1 MSIKK
6 SLQSSILLMAV
17 IPVIIMAILAYMVA
31 TTKYAEITS
40 ENTKH
45 IAYDYSYGFTSQL
58 QSQVIET
65 SSLANLNDVKS
76 YLLEKINTPD
86 VLLHTTSNYYSNIE
100 QTLTQIANSFD
111 NAVSYYIYDVDGYLV
126 VSSSKDLVSD
136 WNEIM
141 EKSVDTFTETT
152 ILPHSRFEE
161 NSLDIVCPIVVK
173 NSIVGLIRTNITPE
187 YFGNYLTPSK
197 ELTTFIIDKNEQ
209 PLFGYNSESEDD
221 TLLLNHLNEL
231 LQADDSAK
239 SENSDEITVYEHA
252 KNLETITAPG
262 QGSTFLNNTFSSSN
276 KYIYGYASMPSYNW
290 IYIVKQDTSSYTRI
304 VASLPIVLIILLV
317 VVIIISIQI
326 SQGLAI
332 KYTQPILEL
341 NEKMQ
346 NAAAGQLEVH
356 IDMERE
362 DEFGTL
368 SDSFNQMM
376 GIISTNYNG
385 MSKAQ
390 KALEA
395 SQQEL
400 QANYENIEK
409 LAYTDGLTGLYN
421 RIAFFKYA
429 TEALSNNNG
438 GFKKHAVIF
447 IDLDG
452 FKSIN
457 DTLGHDY
464 GDLLLKAVSAK
475 LSSFIEEGD
484 ILARNGGDEF
494 VIFRNQAEDQE
505 KLEQFLS
512 TLVSI
517 STHPFV
523 LNDETVHISL
533 SAGVAIFPQNGLS
546 LSELM
551 KNADIAMYS
560 SKNTGKNSYTFF
572 SSSMEDEI
580 NRRNDLIDI
589 LSEAIDN
596 KDVYMLY
603 QPQANIATGEIIG
616 CEALMRLNSPILGF
630 VSPDEFIPVAEEAG
644 LIDDLGEWALIEACS
659 FNQRLIDEGFKPIRM
674 SVNVS
679 TAQLRGDRLIKVIE
693 SLPKKTSMPL
703 KYLELDL
710 TESVLMKN
718 FDHNLSLINR
728 MKELGIQIALDDFG
742 TGYSSFSYLTKI
754 PINTLKIDK
763 SFITGICD
771 NENDT
776 YIAGAIIS
784 LAHQL
789 GITVI
794 AEGIETIEQLRILQ
808 DQKCDVLQGYF
819 FSRPISDEDF
829 IELLKINS

>member
-17 IPVIIMAILAYMVA
+17 IPVILMALLAYMVA

-40 ENTKH
+40 KNTKH
-45 IAYDYSYGFTSQL
+45 IAYDYSYGFSAQL
-58 QSQVIET
+58 QAQVIET
-65 SSLANLNDVKS
+65 NSLANLNDIKS
-76 YLLEKINTPD
+76 YLLEKINAPD
-86 VLLHTTSNYYSNIE
+86 VLLQTTSNYYGNIE
-100 QTLTQIANSFD
+100 QTLTQIAHSFD
-111 NAVSYYIYDVDGYLV
+111 DAVSYYIYDVDGYLV
-126 VSSSKDLVSD
+126 VSSSTDPVSD
-136 WNEIM
+136 WSEIM
-141 EKSVDTFTETT
+141 ASPIDAYPETT
-152 ILPHSRFEE
+152 ILSHSRFTEDT
-161 NSLDIVCPIVVK
+161 LDVICPIVVK
-173 NSIVGLIRTNITPE
+173 NSIVGLIRTNITSE
-187 YFGNYLTPSK
+187 YFGNYLCSSE
-197 ELTTFIIDKNEQ
+197 ELNAFIVDEERQ
-209 PLFGYNSESEDD
+209 PLFGYNGESKDD
-221 TLLLNHLNEL
+221 TLLLNYLKELQFNETANTDL
-231 LQADDSAK
+231 EDI
-239 SENSDEITVYEHA
+239 SDQTDE
-252 KNLETITAPG
+252 
-262 QGSTFLNNTFSSSN
+262 QLNNTFSSSSE
-276 KYIYGYASMPSYNW
+276 YIYGYAVMPSHNW
-290 IYIVKQDTSSYTRI
+290 IYIAKQDTSSYTSI
-304 VASLPIVLIILLV
+304 VSTLPVVFIILLV
-317 VVIIISIQI
+317 IVIIISIQT

-341 NEKMQ
+341 NEKML
-346 NAAAGQLEVH
+346 NAANGQLDVH
-356 IDMERE
+356 IDMDRE

-376 GIISTNYNG
+376 DIISTNYNG
-385 MSKAQ
+385 MSAAQ

-395 SQQEL
+395 SKQEL

-409 LAYTDGLTGLYN
+409 LAYTDGLTGLHN
-421 RIAFFKYA
+421 RIAFFKFA
-429 TEALSNNNG
+429 TEALSSGSG
-438 GFKKHAVIF
+438 GLKKHAVIF

-475 LSSFIEEGD
+475 LSSFIGEED

-505 KLEQFLS
+505 ELEQFLS

-517 STHPFV
+517 ATHPFV
-523 LNDETVHISL
+523 LEDETVHITL

-572 SSSMEDEI
+572 SSAMEDEI

-589 LSEAIDN
+589 LRDAIDN
-596 KDVYMLY
+596 KDIYLQY
-603 QPQANIATGEIIG
+603 QPQANIATGEILG
-616 CEALMRLNSPILGF
+616 CEALMRLNSPIVGF
-630 VSPDEFIPVAEEAG
+630 VSPNEFIPVAEESG
-644 LIDDLGEWALIEACS
+644 LIDDLGEWALIEACT
-659 FNQRLIDEGFKPIRM
+659 FNQRLIDQGFKPIHI

-679 TAQLRGDRLIKVIE
+679 TAQLRGERLIKVIE
-693 SLPKKTSMPL
+693 SIPKKTSMPL
-703 KYLELDL
+703 KYLEIEL
-710 TESVLMKN
+710 TENVLMSN
-718 FDHNLSLINR
+718 FDHNIVQINR
-728 MKELGIQIALDDFG
+728 MKELGVQIALDDFG
-742 TGYSSFSYLTKI
+742 TGYSSFSHLTRI

-776 YIAGAIIS
+776 YIAGAIIT

-794 AEGIETIEQLRILQ
+794 AEGVETIEQLRILQ
-808 DQKCDVLQGYF
+808 NQKCDVLQGYF
-819 FSRPISDEDF
+819 FSRPIPEEDF
-829 IELLKINS
+829 VELLKINS

>member
-6 SLQSSILLMAV
+6 SLQSSILLLAV
-17 IPVIIMAILAYMVA
+17 IPVILMAISAYLVA

-45 IAYDYSYGFTSQL
+45 IAYDYSYGFDAQL
-58 QSQVIET
+58 QAQVIET
-65 SSLANLNDVKS
+65 ASLANLNDVKS
-76 YLLEKINTPD
+76 YLLEKINAPD
-86 VLLHTTSNYYSNIE
+86 VLLQTTSNHYGNIE
-100 QTLTQIANSFD
+100 QTITQIANNFD
-111 NAVSYYIYDVDGYLV
+111 NHVSYHIYDVDGYLV
-126 VSSSKDLVSD
+126 VSSSTDPISD
-136 WNEIM
+136 WAEIM
-141 EKSVDTFTETT
+141 EHPVDSYTTAT
-152 ILPHSRFEE
+152 ILPHSLFTED
-161 NSLDIVCPIVVK
+161 SLDIVCPIIVK
-173 NSIVGLIRTNITPE
+173 NSIVGLVRTNISPE
-187 YFGNYLTPSK
+187 YFGNYLSPSK
-197 ELTTFIIDKNEQ
+197 DLSTFIIDEDGQ

-221 TLLLNHLNEL
+221 TLLLNYLEGI
-231 LQADDSAK
+231 
-239 SENSDEITVYEHA
+239 SDQT
-252 KNLETITAPG
+252 NAP
-262 QGSTFLNNTFSSSN
+262 LNNTYSSSRD
-276 KYIYGYASMPSYNW
+276 YIYGYASIPDYNW
-290 IYIVKQDTSSYTRI
+290 IYIAKQDTATYTSI
-304 VASLPIVLIILLV
+304 VSTLPAVFIILLI
-317 VVIIISIQI
+317 VVIIISTQI
-326 SQGLAI
+326 SQSLAV
-332 KYTQPILEL
+332 KYTNPILEL

-346 NAAAGQLEVH
+346 HAASGQLEVH
-356 IDMERE
+356 IDMDRE

-376 GIISTNYNG
+376 DIISTNYNG
-385 MSKAQ
+385 MSEAQ
-390 KALEA
+390 KALES

-421 RIAFFKYA
+421 RMAFFKYA
-429 TEALSNNNG
+429 TEALSDGNG
-438 GFKKHAVIF
+438 SLNKHAIIF

-475 LSSFIEEGD
+475 LSSLIEKKD

-505 KLEQFLS
+505 KLEYFLS

-517 STHPFV
+517 ATHPFV
-523 LNDETVHISL
+523 LEDETVHISL

-560 SKNTGKNSYTFF
+560 SKNSGKNSYTFF

-589 LSEAIDN
+589 LRDAIDN
-596 KDVYMLY
+596 KDIYLLY
-603 QPQANIATGEIIG
+603 QPQADISTGEIIG
-616 CEALMRLNSPILGF
+616 CEALMRLNSPIVGF
-630 VSPDEFIPVAEEAG
+630 VSPDEFIPVAEECG
-644 LIDDLGEWALIEACS
+644 LIDDLGEWALLEACT
-659 FNQRLIDEGFKPIRM
+659 FNQRLIEEGFKPIRM

-679 TAQLRGDRLIKVIE
+679 TVQLRGDRLIKVIE
-693 SLPKKTSMPL
+693 SIPEKTSMPL
-703 KYLELDL
+703 EYLDIEL
-710 TESVLMKN
+710 TEGVLMRN
-718 FDHNLSLINR
+718 FDHNLKLINR
-728 MKELGIQIALDDFG
+728 MKELGVQIALDDFG

-754 PINTLKIDK
+754 PISTLKIDK
-763 SFITGICD
+763 SFITSICD
-771 NENDT
+771 NENDIF
-776 YIAGAIIS
+776 IAGAIIT

-794 AEGIETIEQLRILQ
+794 AEGVETIEQLRILQ
-808 DQKCDVLQGYF
+808 NQMCDVFQGYF
-819 FSRPISDEDF
+819 FSRAISEEDF